1 SAKTNKIIG
10 FITRFTYRR
19 HWKMKHIKRSF
30 FILIIPGF
38 LLCFFTNST
47 AQMITGVWKG
57 KINKKKTE
65 LKIIQKGDSL
75 VGTSYYYESETNY
88 RRYSIKGYFDPA
100 TNEAVWWDDQLL
112 EEKTGKPGLNTPGRI
127 PYLSSADFNCP
138 GSDKMFLD
146 GDAALRNKPGSIQG
160 PVHLEKTNETS
171 FPDEW
176 DFIIENYTAGA
187 NDPYYSDS
195 VASIAS
201 TPVIIPVEKPIQQ
214 KEKAVPIEN
223 KETVKVN
230 NLPVKKAEPVK
241 VMPVSK
247 TVEKQLTVKKTIEEE
262 FKIREKIIATDI
274 PITGDSIELRFYDN
288 AEIDGDSI
296 SLFLNNKLVFQHIR
310 LTAAA
315 YTIKLPVNELNETN
329 ELVMVAENLGSIP
342 PNTSYMLAI
351 VDNKRYEAMLKST
364 EETSAVIKLTKQK
377 DQTSNN
383 AIKN

>member
-1 SAKTNKIIG
+1 
-10 FITRFTYRR
+10 
-19 HWKMKHIKRSF
+19 MKHTKRSF
-30 FILIIPGF
+30 FILIISGL
-38 LLCFFTNST
+38 LLCFFTDSS

-75 VGTSYYYESETNY
+75 VGTSYYYESENNY

-112 EEKTGKPGLNTPGRI
+112 EEKTGKPGLNTPGKI

-146 GDAALRNKPGSIQG
+146 GNASLKHRSDKTEG
-160 PVHLEKTNETS
+160 PVHLEKTEQTL

-176 DFIIENYTAGA
+176 DFIIENFTAGA
-187 NDPYYSDS
+187 NDPYYIDS
-195 VASIAS
+195 VSSIAS
-201 TPVIIPVEKPIQQ
+201 TPVIVPVEKTIQQ
-214 KEKAVPIEN
+214 KEN
-223 KETVKVN
+223 TV
-230 NLPVKKAEPVK
+230 EPVK
-241 VMPVSK
+241 VLPVPK
-247 TVEKQLTVKKTIEEE
+247 TAEKQLTVKKTIEEE

-296 SLFLNNKLVFQHIR
+296 SLFLNNKLIFQHIR
-310 LTAAA
+310 LTGAA
-315 YTIKLPVNELNETN
+315 YTIKLPVNELNENN

-351 VDNKRYEAMLKST
+351 VNNKRYEAMLKST
-364 EETSAVIKLTKQK
+364 EESSAVIRLTKQRP
-377 DQTSNN
+377 
-383 AIKN
+383 

>member
-1 SAKTNKIIG
+1 MQHTKKP
-10 FITRFTYRR
+10 
-19 HWKMKHIKRSF
+19 F
-30 FILIIPGF
+30 FILIISGF
-38 LLCFFTNST
+38 LLCFFTNSS

-88 RRYSIKGYFDPA
+88 RRYSIKGYFDA
-100 TNEAVWWDDQLL
+100 NTNEAVWWDDQLL
-112 EEKTGKPGLNTPGRI
+112 EEKTGKFSLNAPGKI

-146 GDAALRNKPGSIQG
+146 GNAALKNKMESIQG
-160 PVHLEKTNETS
+160 PVHLEKTNQTL

-187 NDPYYSDS
+187 NDPYYIDS
-195 VASIAS
+195 VSSIAS
-201 TPVIIPVEKPIQQ
+201 TPVIVPVEKTIQQ
-214 KEKAVPIEN
+214 KERTIPIED
-223 KETVKVN
+223 KEAVKVKD
-230 NLPVKKAEPVK
+230 LPAEKSEPVK
-241 VMPVSK
+241 VLTAPK
-247 TVEKQLTVKKTIEEE
+247 TVEQKLTVKKTIEEE

-296 SLFLNNKLVFQHIR
+296 SLFLNNKLIFQHIR

-315 YTIKLPVNELNETN
+315 YTIKLPVNELNEIN

-364 EETSAVIKLTKQK
+364 EETSAVIRLTRPK
-377 DQTSNN
+377 DQIIN
-383 AIKN
+383 AAKN

>member
-1 SAKTNKIIG
+1 
-10 FITRFTYRR
+10 
-19 HWKMKHIKRSF
+19 MKHTKRSL
-30 FILIIPGF
+30 FILIISGF
-38 LLCFFTNST
+38 LLCFFTNSS

-75 VGTSYYYESETNY
+75 VGTSYYYESENNY
-88 RRYSIKGYFDPA
+88 RRYSIKGYFDPN

-112 EEKTGKPGLNTPGRI
+112 EEKTGKFSVNTPGKI

-146 GDAALRNKPGSIQG
+146 GNASLKHGSDKPEG
-160 PVHLEKTNETS
+160 PVHLEKTNQPL

-187 NDPYYSDS
+187 NDPYYIDS
-195 VASIAS
+195 VSSIAS
-201 TPVIIPVEKPIQQ
+201 IPVIVPVEKTIQQ
-214 KEKAVPIEN
+214 KEKTIPIED
-223 KETVKVN
+223 KEMVKVKD
-230 NLPVKKAEPVK
+230 LPVERSEPVK
-241 VMPVSK
+241 VLPAQK
-247 TVEKQLTVKKTIEEE
+247 TVEKQVTVKKTIEEE

-274 PITGDSIELRFYDN
+274 PIAGDSIELRFYDN

-296 SLFLNNKLVFQHIR
+296 SLFLNNKLIFQHIR

-315 YTIKLPVNELNETN
+315 YTIKLPVNELNEIN

-364 EETSAVIKLTKQK
+364 EESSAVIRLTKR
-377 DQTSNN
+377 NP
-383 AIKN
+383 

>member
-1 SAKTNKIIG
+1 MHYT
-10 FITRFTYRR
+10 
-19 HWKMKHIKRSF
+19 KRSF
-30 FILIIPGF
+30 FTLFITAY
-38 LLCFFTNST
+38 LLCCFTNSS

-75 VGTSYYYESETNY
+75 LGTSYYYESENNY
-88 RRYSIKGYFDPA
+88 RRYSIKGYFDPN

-112 EEKTGKPGLNTPGRI
+112 EEKTGKFSVNSPGKI

-138 GSDKMFLD
+138 GSDKMLLD
-146 GDAALRNKPGSIQG
+146 GNAALKNKKESIQG
-160 PVHLEKTNETS
+160 TVHLEKTNETS

-176 DFIIENYTAGA
+176 DFIIENYTLGT
-187 NDPYYSDS
+187 NDPYYIDS
-195 VASIAS
+195 VSSIAS
-201 TPVIIPVEKPIQQ
+201 TSVIVPVVKTIQQ
-214 KEKAVPIEN
+214 KERTIPIED
-223 KETVKVN
+223 KETVKVKD
-230 NLPVKKAEPVK
+230 LPTERSEPVN
-241 VMPVSK
+241 VLPAPK

-262 FKIREKIIATDI
+262 FKIREKVIATDI

-296 SLFLNNKLVFQHIR
+296 SLFLNNKLIFQHIR

-351 VDNKRYEAMLKST
+351 VDNRRYEAMLKST
-364 EETSAVIKLTKQK
+364 EESSAVIRLTKR
-377 DQTSNN
+377 NP
-383 AIKN
+383 

>member
-1 SAKTNKIIG
+1 
-10 FITRFTYRR
+10 
-19 HWKMKHIKRSF
+19 MKHTKRSF
-30 FILIIPGF
+30 FTLIICGF
-38 LLCFFTNST
+38 LLCFFTNSS

-75 VGTSYYYESETNY
+75 VGTSYYYESENNY
-88 RRYSIKGYFDPA
+88 RRYSIKGYFDPN

-112 EEKTGKPGLNTPGRI
+112 EEKTGKLGLNTPGKI

-146 GDAALRNKPGSIQG
+146 GDAALKNKKESIQG
-160 PVHLEKTNETS
+160 PVHLEKTNQTL

-187 NDPYYSDS
+187 NDPYYIDS
-195 VASIAS
+195 VSSIAS
-201 TPVIIPVEKPIQQ
+201 TPIIVPVEKTIQQ
-214 KEKAVPIEN
+214 KERTIPIED
-223 KETVKVN
+223 KEMVKVN
-230 NLPVKKAEPVK
+230 NRPVEKTEPVS
-241 VMPVSK
+241 VLAAPK
-247 TVEKQLTVKKTIEEE
+247 TVEKQLTVKKTIEED

-296 SLFLNNKLVFQHIR
+296 SLFLNNKLLFQHIR

-315 YTIKLPVNELNETN
+315 YSVKLSVNELNENN

-351 VDNKRYEAMLKST
+351 VNDKRYEAMLKST
-364 EETSAVIKLTKQK
+364 EETSAVIKLTKPK
-377 DQTSNN
+377 DQTNN
-383 AIKN
+383 PIKN